1 MVTASPINRHEL
13 FMTEK
18 ANYSLWIIAAG
29 LLLILL
35 SAVGYKLWPMINPQV
50 VTTLPF
56 DASCDLQNGPCVTEM
71 PDGQRVTLS
80 IEPRPIPL
88 VAPLQFKVKLEGVE
102 ADKVFVDIQGLGMNM
117 GINRPQLEAEA
128 TGGFSGEGMLPVC
141 IRSSMEWEVSVLLET
156 GGGMIA
162 VPFRFVTDRH

>member
-1 MVTASPINRHEL
+1 
-13 FMTEK
+13 MTEK
-18 ANYSLWIIAAG
+18 VNHSLWLIAAG

-56 DASCDLQNGPCVTEM
+56 DAGCDLQRGPCSTEM
-71 PDGQRVTLS
+71 ADGQRITLS

-88 VAPLQFKVKLEGVE
+88 VAPLQFQVKLDGVE
-102 ADKVFVDIQGLGMNM
+102 AEKVFIDIQGLGMNM
-117 GINRPQLEAEA
+117 GINRPQLTAQSA
-128 TGGFSGEGMLPVC
+128 GDFSGEGMLPVC
-141 IRSSMEWEVSVLLET
+141 IRNSMEWEVSVLLET
-156 GGGMIA
+156 GSGMVA